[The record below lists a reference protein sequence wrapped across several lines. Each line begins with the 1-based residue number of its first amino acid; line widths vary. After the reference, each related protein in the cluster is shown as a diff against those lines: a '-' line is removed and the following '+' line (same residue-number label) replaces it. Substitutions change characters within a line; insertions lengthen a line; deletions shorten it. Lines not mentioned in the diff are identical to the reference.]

1 MPKPSPTTPREI
13 RVAVATEFPLVHWQ
27 ARCIEALADVNGVV
41 LERWIQV
48 SPGRKRGRARSG
60 SGALKV
66 VVVPDVLSGLDVD
79 GSPPGAGEWRAIDG
93 VVDILLDLSTRGV
106 AQPVS
111 WATEVWRFRYG
122 EGLSADPR
130 LAALVDYV
138 RTPGRTRVAL
148 VSEPSGEIIRE
159 GRLSWWRG
167 EQLDR
172 ILLDPAFWPAT
183 AALDVTTPRHG
194 DDVESSSD
202 DGAGS
207 SVVEAVTRRL
217 GRMSRLPRPL
227 LEVAAATRR
236 TFRAP
241 GLLTHHDDWHI
252 GIVDASIERVI
263 GMGNDLE
270 VRWLPG
276 WRGRFAADPFGLE
289 RAGVLH
295 VFFEDFDQRHGRGT
309 ISHVA
314 IAADGTVGEPESVLD
329 PGVHTSYPFLVEH
342 GGTTFLMP
350 ETAAASRLVLY
361 ESVDF
366 PHRWQPVVTML
377 DGIPVVDASVV
388 EFEGRWWM
396 FGTRL
401 DHGANHN
408 LFIWHARE
416 LTGPWQPHAAN
427 PVKTDARSSRPGGTP
442 FIVDGALYRPSQDD
456 SLSYGGQVVV
466 NQVQVLTPRAFV
478 ERPVGSIGPKPGSPY
493 PDGLHTLSR
502 AGTRTLIDGNNRH
515 FVGDTFR
522 RDVAALLR
530 RSRPEIGT

>member
-1 MPKPSPTTPREI
+1 MPKPSPTAPREI
-13 RVAVATEFPLVHWQ
+13 RFAVATEFPLVHWQ

-48 SPGRKRGRARSG
+48 SPSRPRGRARSG

-66 VVVPDVLSGLDVD
+66 VIVPDVLSGLDLD
-79 GSPPGAGEWRAIDG
+79 GSPSGSSDPRATDGE
-93 VVDILLDLSTRGV
+93 VDILLDLSSRGV
-106 AQPVS
+106 AQPVH

-122 EGLSADPR
+122 EGLSVDPR

-167 EQLDR
+167 EELDR

-183 AALDVTTPRHG
+183 VALDRTNPRFG
-194 DDVESSSD
+194 DDADSSSG
-202 DGAGS
+202 DGDGS
-207 SVVEAVTRRL
+207 SVVGAVTRRL

-227 LEVAAATRR
+227 LEIAAATRR
-236 TFRAP
+236 TFQAA
-241 GLLTHHDDWHI
+241 GVLTRHDDWHI
-252 GIVDASIERVI
+252 GIVDAPIERVV

-270 VRWLPG
+270 VTWLPG
-276 WRGRFAADPFGLE
+276 WPGRFAADPFGLE

-295 VFFEDFDQRHGRGT
+295 VFFEDFDQRQGRGT
-309 ISHVA
+309 VSHVA
-314 IAADGTVGEPESVLD
+314 VAADGTVGEPEQVLD
-329 PGVHTSYPFLVEH
+329 PGVHTSYPFVFEH
-342 GGTTFLMP
+342 GGATFLMP

-361 ESVDF
+361 EAVDF
-366 PHRWQPVVTML
+366 PQRWQPVATML
-377 DGIPVVDASVV
+377 EDIPIVDASVI

-408 LFIWHARE
+408 LFIWHAAE

-442 FIVDGALYRPSQDD
+442 FIVDGVLYRPSQDD
-456 SLSYGGQVVV
+456 SLSYGGQVVL
-466 NQVQVLTPRAFV
+466 NEVQVLTPRAFV
-478 ERPVGSIGPKPGSPY
+478 ERSVGSIGPKPGSPY

-502 AGTRTLIDGNNRH
+502 AGTRTLIDGNSRH
-515 FVGDTFR
+515 FVGETFR
-522 RDVAALLR
+522 RDVVARLR
-530 RSRPEIGT
+530 RSRPGIET